1 MGTVLS
7 EKAII
12 STNQFI
18 WMVFS
23 IITSFTTLQIPGI
36 LIFHAGRDA
45 WISALLAWFLDV
57 LLAIVYAR
65 MGIRFPGQNFMQYS
79 ITILGK
85 FWGRIIGIMFPLF
98 FLMVSSLL
106 MRAISILVGNT
117 ILPEA
122 PTVLI
127 LLIGYIFIGYA
138 VKKGIEV
145 IGRSCEIL
153 GPIYLLS
160 FIVLFALVLPK
171 INLSKLRPLFAKG
184 LYPSLSGSIFIL
196 SFISICII
204 MGMYIPICNHIEN
217 GFIAKFI
224 ALSLGTFVICSVVI
238 LSIAI
243 FGTEQ
248 ASNTVNPGLMLTQ
261 MANIENVIDRA
272 DVIWF
277 IIAIEAGLMTSVNLI
292 WASSLGI
299 SQIVGL
305 STYKP
310 LVYPITLISGIL
322 SIVSF
327 DNYTEILDFAFYS
340 YPFVSIFIGTGLE
353 VFLFIMA
360 LVLKK
365 RTDIAK

>member
-1 MGTVLS
+1 MEPILS
-7 EKAII
+7 KKEII
-12 STNQFI
+12 NTNQFV
-18 WMVFS
+18 WMLFS
-23 IITSFTTLQIPGI
+23 IITSFTTLQIPGL
-36 LIFHAGRDA
+36 LIFHAGGDA
-45 WISALLAWFLDV
+45 WISALLGWLLDV

-65 MGIRFPGQNFMQYS
+65 MGLRFPGQNFVQYS
-79 ITILGK
+79 MTILGK
-85 FWGRIIGIMFPLF
+85 FWGKIVGIMFPTF
-98 FLMVSSLL
+98 FLIVSSLL
-106 MRAISILVGNT
+106 MRSITILVGNT
-117 ILPEA
+117 ILPQA
-122 PTVLI
+122 PIELI
-127 LLIGYIFIGYA
+127 LIIGYIFIAYA

-145 IGRSCEIL
+145 IGRSCEVL

-160 FIVLFALVLPK
+160 FIVLFALVFPK
-171 INLSKLRPLFAKG
+171 IDLNKLRPLFANG

-224 ALSLGTFVICSVVI
+224 AVSLGVFVICSIVI
-238 LSIAI
+238 LSIAA
-243 FGTEQ
+243 FGTSQ
-248 ASNTVNPGLMLTQ
+248 AGNIVNPGLVLTQ
-261 MANIENVIDRA
+261 IVHIENVLDRA
-272 DVIWF
+272 DAIWF
-277 IIAIEAGLMTSVNLI
+277 IVAIEAGLMTSANLI

-299 SQIVGL
+299 SQIIGL

-310 LVYPITLISGIL
+310 LVYPIALISGIL

-327 DNYTEILDFAFYS
+327 DNYTEMINFAFYA
-340 YPFVSIFIGTGLE
+340 YPFISVFVGTGLE

>member
-1 MGTVLS
+1 MS
-7 EKAII
+7 KKEII
-12 STNQFI
+12 NTNQFV

-23 IITSFTTLQIPGI
+23 IITSFTTLQVPGI

-65 MGIRFPGQNFMQYS
+65 MGLRFPGQNFVQYS
-79 ITILGK
+79 MTILGK
-85 FWGRIIGIMFPLF
+85 FWGRIVGIMFPLF
-98 FLMVSSLL
+98 FLMVASLL
-106 MRAISILVGNT
+106 MSAISILVGNT

-122 PTVLI
+122 PTALI
-127 LLIGYIFIGYA
+127 LLIGYIFIAYA

-145 IGRSCEIL
+145 IGRSCEVL

-160 FIVLFALVLPK
+160 FIVLFALVFPK
-171 INLSKLRPLFAKG
+171 IKLNRLRPLFAEG

-204 MGMYIPICNHIEN
+204 MGMYIPICNHMEN

-224 ALSLGTFVICSVVI
+224 AVSLGTFVICSIVI
-238 LSIAI
+238 LSIAA

-248 ASNTVNPGLMLTQ
+248 AGNIVNPGLMLTQ
-261 MANIENVIDRA
+261 LAHIENVIDRA

-277 IIAIEAGLMTSVNLI
+277 IVAIEAGLMTSVNLI

-299 SQIVGL
+299 SQIIGL

-310 LVYPITLISGIL
+310 LIYPTILISSVL
-322 SIVSF
+322 SIISF
-327 DNYTEILDFAFYS
+327 DNNTEILNFVFYT
-340 YPFVSIFIGTGLE
+340 YPFISVFVGTGLE

-365 RTDIAK
+365 RTDIGK